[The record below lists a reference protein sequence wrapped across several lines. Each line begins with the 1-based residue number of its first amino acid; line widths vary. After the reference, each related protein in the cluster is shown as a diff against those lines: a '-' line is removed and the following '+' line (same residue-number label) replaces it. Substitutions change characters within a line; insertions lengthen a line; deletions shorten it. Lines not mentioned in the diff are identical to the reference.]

1 MQKKQMDKPAGILRY
16 AQTLKQVLA
25 QYYLVPK
32 DQAQVLLTEAVTEVI
47 ARYPDKEL
55 ETIEEVVEFVED
67 VLDCVS
73 KKLER

>member
-16 AQTLKQVLA
+16 AQTLEQVLA